1 MDPTLQQEILF
12 RELLHDQLKALQQQ
26 LDEYKSNTITLKG
39 FQHLPMNQF
48 GSTRKQAILTMIHQA
63 DIPFYWIIDIKCEED
78 DPNIYLYC
86 INFHVKVIVHKKL
99 KTFIKKLENVTLL

>member
-39 FQHLPMNQF
+39 F
-48 GSTRKQAILTMIHQA
+48 
-63 DIPFYWIIDIKCEED
+63 
-78 DPNIYLYC
+78 
-86 INFHVKVIVHKKL
+86 
-99 KTFIKKLENVTLL
+99 